1 VAFMLGDLDREVKR
15 PVEPLRG
22 RRVNLLGETW
32 PDPEAVRRLA
42 HDAALRYDAQHAGD
56 DRFPLERTARY
67 LLEQLPALAT
77 LDEAREVVEHTLRRA
92 AERCELSYVE
102 HLLVEV
108 WHSYVVERRE
118 SARAER
124 LRGGYR
130 G

>member
-1 VAFMLGDLDREVKR
+1 MAFMLGDLDREVKR

-32 PDPEAVRRLA
+32 PDPAVVRQRAHEAAVA
-42 HDAALRYDAQHAGD
+42 YDAQHAD
-56 DRFPLERTARY
+56 DDTFPIRRTASW

-77 LDEAREVVEHTLRRA
+77 IEEACEVVEHTIRRA
-92 AERCELSYVE
+92 ATRCELSYVE
-102 HLLVEV
+102 HLVVEV
-108 WHSYVVERRE
+108 WHAYVVERRE